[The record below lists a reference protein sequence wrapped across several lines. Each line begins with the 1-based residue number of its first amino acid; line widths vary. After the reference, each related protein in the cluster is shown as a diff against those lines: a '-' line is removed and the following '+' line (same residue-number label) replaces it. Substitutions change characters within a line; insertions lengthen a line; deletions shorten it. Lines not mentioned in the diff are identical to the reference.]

1 MKNLYS
7 HILFAFIFTFLGTQF
22 SFAQDSNAIKEL
34 RQKLK
39 EAKDEK
45 SRVNAKIELYN
56 QFGRESK
63 QDSAL
68 VYGFQ
73 LIDFFKKEKKFQ
85 NVGELYMSINTNYLL
100 QGDKANADKYR
111 LEAQKYLEKTNNAD
125 DYVMVELSKAQ
136 ELTLKNKYIEA
147 GDILE
152 QVIQSERNKSIKV
165 SPQRMLNAFS
175 MSLSNY
181 MLRNKLSD
189 SYKRALDFYDYTT
202 KYDKAN
208 SFIPMYYIGYL
219 QYKMKNASKAIESL
233 KKCEELLPQKN
244 TPFLSEINI
253 VRSFSYLELKDYT
266 KAKEAASKALSQS
279 ESLGLNQNLGRIY
292 YIFSNIYQKE
302 KDYKKA
308 MDYAK
313 KAFDLSPENDIY
325 QIKTGSKQLMLVVE
339 VDAIQDGSI
348 TFANDGEK
356 KERLNSLRSEL
367 DANYKDILS
376 KQMFHN
382 DDVEAQSYEGYYKID
397 EMLGDYKSAF
407 DYYKKYKELENRSTS
422 AENIRGVEQVQSDRD
437 LSEQRLK
444 IKFEEET
451 KRIQL
456 QKELELKALRY
467 EFDKKQ
473 AAAKTEEERQRLLL
487 EEEHKR
493 REISI
498 KYDEEQKAVALKYA
512 QEKKV
517 AKAEQEKKD
526 AEAKAEL
533 SKSKNIRNMSIGGAV
548 TALLLLGFAGWSY
561 NQKRKDGIKIAAE
574 KKKSEDLLLNI
585 LPQEVAQE
593 LKEKGKSDAKYYDEV
608 SVLFTDFVNFTTT
621 SEKIGVQELLEE
633 LNVCFTEFDN
643 IMGRHGLEKIK
654 TIGDAYLA
662 VSGLPTVNKDHAK
675 NAIAASQEILKFIEE
690 RKKVSPN
697 ALDLRIG
704 IHSGHVI
711 AGIVGV
717 KKFAY
722 DIWGDTVNTAARME
736 QAGEKGK
743 INISKNTYELVK
755 DDFQTTCR
763 GKISVKGKGE
773 QEMYFVEA

>member
-22 SFAQDSNAIKEL
+22 SFAQDSVPIAEL

-45 SRVNAKIELYN
+45 SQVSARLKLLY
-56 QFGRESK
+56 QFNREGSSDSIIANGFKVIDYLHKVKDIPQLGSVYMTISGGYLSK
-63 QDSAL
+63 
-68 VYGFQ
+68 
-73 LIDFFKKEKKFQ
+73 
-85 NVGELYMSINTNYLL
+85 
-100 QGDKANADKYR
+100 GDVKTAEKYR
-111 LEAQKYLEKTNNAD
+111 LEAQKYLIQSDSYNAKALLLITNAQN
-125 DYVMVELSKAQ
+125 LSLQ
-136 ELTLKNKYIEA
+136 NKYEEA
-147 GDILE
+147 VSE
-152 QVIQSERNKSIKV
+152 YNSVIKLNKQSG
-165 SPQRMLNAFS
+165 
-175 MSLSNY
+175 
-181 MLRNKLSD
+181 NKLSPNLIGAVFISCLGNIIQQNNFSEAYKKALEYLD
-189 SYKRALDFYDYTT
+189 YTNKNDKASSYIPTYYVGLLQYNMKNYQMALDAF
-202 KYDKAN
+202 DK
-208 SFIPMYYIGYL
+208 S
-219 QYKMKNASKAIESL
+219 QS
-233 KKCEELLPQKN
+233 LLPPKSDA
-244 TPFLSEINI
+244 FVAEINI
-253 VRSFSYLELKDYT
+253 VRSFCYIELKDYE
-266 KAKEAASKALSQS
+266 KAKQFANNSLSYMKSQKLIQS
-279 ESLGLNQNLGRIY
+279 LPRLY
-292 YIFSNIYQKE
+292 YLFAKIYQKE
-302 KDYKKA
+302 KFYKQSI
-308 MDYAK
+308 DYAQ
-313 KAFDLSPENDIY
+313 KAYDLGSDDAGGQLKANSKLLLTCIKID
-325 QIKTGSKQLMLVVE
+325 QIKDDNVKFSNEAERNAKLRTLRAELESDHNALLSKEVFHNTE
-339 VDAIQDGSI
+339 VDSVVW
-348 TFANDGEK
+348 E
-356 KERLNSLRSEL
+356 
-367 DANYKDILS
+367 
-376 KQMFHN
+376 
-382 DDVEAQSYEGYYKID
+382 YYSKID

-407 DYYKKYKELENRSTS
+407 DYYKKYKEIENQSTS
-422 AENIRGVEQVQSDRD
+422 AENIRGVEQVQSERA

-456 QKELELKALRY
+456 QKEFELKALRY

-473 AAAKTEEERQRLLL
+473 AAAKTEVERQRLLL

-498 KYDEEQKAVALKYA
+498 KYDEEQKAVALKYE

-533 SKSKNIRNMSIGGAV
+533 SKSKNIRNMSIGGALA
-548 TALLLLGFAGWSY
+548 ALLLLGFAGWSY

-593 LKEKGKSDAKYYDEV
+593 LKEKGKSEAKYYDEV
-608 SVLFTDFVNFTTT
+608 SVLFTDFVNFTEA

-643 IMGRHGLEKIK
+643 IMGKHGLEKIK

-662 VSGLPTVNKDHAK
+662 VSGLPTINKDHAK
-675 NAIAASQEILKFIEE
+675 NAIAASQDILKFIEE

-755 DDFQTTCR
+755 DNFSTSYR
-763 GKISVKGKGE
+763 GQISVKGKGE
-773 QEMYFVEA
+773 MEMYFIEA